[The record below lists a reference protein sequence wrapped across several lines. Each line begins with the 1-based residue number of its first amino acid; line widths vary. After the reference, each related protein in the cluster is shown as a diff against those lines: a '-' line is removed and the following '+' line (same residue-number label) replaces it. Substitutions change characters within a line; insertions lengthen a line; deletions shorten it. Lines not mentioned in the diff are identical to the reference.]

1 MDIENVNGYTLKNLN
16 KINILLGKNGCGKS
30 FLLREVEKGLSSK
43 SDSYGK
49 TKYITPERGGSL
61 VYEAGIEQS
70 TITSTTW
77 LSETRR
83 KNQFNQFKQQSVA
96 QFRKLET
103 IVLSEIEKEKRE
115 EKYFFDQYIDE
126 INSLLDRI
134 YIKRSDIKKGEI
146 GFKIFQKDTNKEVSP
161 DTISSGESELI
172 SLGIECLIFSKELV
186 SNKEDIENILF
197 LDEPDVHL
205 HPDLQF
211 RLMQFLVKLVEE
223 NNFKVLIATH
233 STAILGALE
242 SYQNTHIAFMTFYQK
257 NIEFSPISDVYRK
270 ILPVFGAHPL
280 SNIFNE
286 APILL
291 LEGEDDERIWQQVVR
306 SSRGN
311 IKVYP
316 CSCGDVDKL
325 NEFEKESQR
334 IINSVYDKARAY
346 SLRDRDDSD
355 ESIEDSPPIIRMK
368 LSCRNAENL
377 LLSDEILFSLGSSWD
392 NLKKNIDEWL
402 EKNTNHI
409 HYPIMKSFKESGYE
423 RKNFNLKEIR
433 NDLMGI
439 MGSSKPWEVAIGHVI
454 AELNWNETTNFS
466 KEGSVY
472 NFLGEKIVK
481 SLCPH
486 SEKK

>member
-1 MDIENVNGYTLKNLN
+1 MEIENVNGYTLKNLN
-16 KINILLGKNGCGKS
+16 EINILLGKNGCGKS
-30 FLLREVEKGLSSK
+30 FLLREVEKGLSNK
-43 SDSYGK
+43 SDFYGK

-61 VYEAGIEQS
+61 VYDAGIEQN
-70 TITSTTW
+70 IIANTTW
-77 LSETRR
+77 LSDTRR

-96 QFRKLET
+96 QFRKLEV
-103 IVLSEIEKEKRE
+103 IVLREIEKERRRE
-115 EKYFFDQYIDE
+115 EYFFDQYIDE

-134 YIKRSDIKKGEI
+134 YIQRSDIKKSEI
-146 GFKIFQKDTNKEVSP
+146 GFKIFQKDTNNEASP

-186 SNKEDIENILF
+186 SNKENLLF

-211 RLMQFLVKLVEE
+211 RLMQFLVKLVKK
-223 NNFKVLIATH
+223 NKFKVLIATH

-242 SYQNTHIAFMTFYQK
+242 FYQNTHIAFMTFYQK

-291 LEGEDDERIWQQVVR
+291 LEGEDDERIWQRAVR
-306 SSRGN
+306 SARGR
-311 IKVYP
+311 IKIYP
-316 CSCGDVDKL
+316 CSCGDINKL

-334 IINSVYDKARAY
+334 IINSVYNNARAY
-346 SLRDRDDSD
+346 SLRDRDDDSTL
-355 ESIEDSPPIIRMK
+355 IEDTPPVTRMK

-377 LLSDEILFSLGSSWD
+377 LVSDEVLVSLGSSWN
-392 NLKKNIDEWL
+392 NLKQNIDEWI

-409 HYPIMKSFKESGYE
+409 HCSIMESFKESGYE
-423 RKNFNLKEIR
+423 RKDFNLKEIR
-433 NDLMGI
+433 NDLIGI
-439 MGSSKPWEVAIGHVI
+439 IGSSKPWEVAVGQAI
-454 AELNWNETTNFS
+454 AELYWNEITDFS
-466 KEGSVY
+466 KEGSIY
-472 NFLGEKIVK
+472 NFLGEKIIK
-481 SLCPH
+481 NLC
-486 SEKK
+486 SSNEKK

>member
-1 MDIENVNGYTLKNLN
+1 MEIDNINGYTLKNLN

-30 FLLREVEKGLSSK
+30 YLLRQVEQGLSGK
-43 SDSYGK
+43 GDMYGK
-49 TKYITPERGGSL
+49 RKYITPERGGSL
-61 VYEAGIEQS
+61 VYEAGIEQN
-70 TITSTTW
+70 TISNPTW
-77 LSETRR
+77 LSDTRR
-83 KNQFNQFKQQSVA
+83 KNQFIQFRQQSVA

-103 IVLSEIEKEKRE
+103 IVLREIEMEKRKE
-115 EKYFFDQYIDE
+115 EYFFDLYIDE

-134 YIKRSDIKKGEI
+134 FIKRGDIRKNEI
-146 GFKIFQKDTNKEVSP
+146 SFKIFQKDANNEASP
-161 DTISSGESELI
+161 DAISSGESELI
-172 SLGIECLIFSKELV
+172 SLGIECLIFSKELI
-186 SNKEDIENILF
+186 SEKENILF

-211 RLMQFLVKLVEE
+211 RLMQFLARLVEK

-242 SYQNTHIAFMTFYQK
+242 SYQSTHIAFMTFNQK
-257 NIEFSPISDVYRK
+257 NIEFNPISDVYRK

-291 LEGEDDERIWQQVVR
+291 LEGEDDERIWQQTVR
-306 SSRGN
+306 SSCGK

-316 CSCGDVDKL
+316 CSCGDINKL
-325 NEFEKESQR
+325 NEFENESR
-334 IINSVYDKARAY
+334 KIINSVYDSAKAY
-346 SLRDRDDSD
+346 SLRDRDDSS
-355 ESIEDSPPIIRMK
+355 ESIEDAPPIIRMK

-377 LLSDEILFSLGSSWD
+377 LLSDEILFSLGPSWD
-392 NLKKNIDEWL
+392 NLKKGIDEWI

-409 HYPIMKSFKESGYE
+409 HYSIMKSFKENGYD
-423 RKNFNLKEIR
+423 RKIFNLKEIR

-439 MGSSKPWEVAIGHVI
+439 IGSSKPWEVAVGQVI
-454 AELNWNETTNFS
+454 AELNWNGNTNFS
-466 KEGSVY
+466 KEGSIY

-481 SLCPH
+481 SLCPYN
-486 SEKK
+486 EKK